1 VNKYLMNEVA
11 RMNRNIQHI
20 RIKGNK
26 GEEEVTALFDTGASR
41 TLVRGDV
48 AKRIGDAVKLP
59 TPRKIVLGD
68 GETKIEINEVL
79 TLVIM
84 LDGYA
89 ISCDADVIERLP
101 YDVIIGIDTM
111 REWGIVLNPRK
122 EEIVTDEQLIERDE
136 DTLEFYDEK

>member
-1 VNKYLMNEVA
+1 
-11 RMNRNIQHI
+11 MNRSIQHI

-26 GEEEVTALFDTGASR
+26 GEEEVTVLFDTGASR

-59 TPRKIVLGD
+59 TPREIVLGD

-79 TLVIM
+79 ALVIM
-84 LDGYA
+84 LNGYA
-89 ISCDADVIERLP
+89 ISCDADVMERLP

-122 EEIVTDEQLIERDE
+122 EEIVTKEQLIERDE
-136 DTLEFYDEK
+136 DTLEFYDEE